1 MLLIENLA
9 EYEKGNNQV
18 IKDEIPIVM
27 FNLWKWGK
35 VVCYFVTT

>member
-1 MLLIENLA
+1 MLLMENLA

-18 IKDEIPIVM
+18 IEDGSPIIM
-27 FNLWKWGK
+27 FNLWGK